1 MTCDGN
7 SEKDISI
14 DQTSNQ
20 TKSNSEDPP
29 PLQRQI
35 LSEIYKIRK
44 NKNHAA
50 IKTVTKKINK
60 TSGTSFDEG

>member
-7 SEKDISI
+7 SQKDISI

-20 TKSNSEDPP
+20 TKSNSENPP

-50 IKTVTKKINK
+50 TKTVTKKINK
-60 TSGTSFDEG
+60 TSGTNFDEG